1 MKTILTIIGQTLI
14 LLSISMGILLIGNS
28 LIKRTTNNIIR
39 EKQELKLKYSI
50 LQEENDMLYDYIENI
65 DTFKT
70 LDDAIEASQDLIDQI
85 QMLYE

>member
-1 MKTILTIIGQTLI
+1 MKRIFIIIAKILIVLFILIDGFIIGKTIY
-14 LLSISMGILLIGNS
+14 N
-28 LIKRTTNNIIR
+28 TNK
-39 EKQELKLKYSI
+39 EKQELKLKYSV

-85 QMLYE
+85 QMFYE

>member
-1 MKTILTIIGQTLI
+1 MNNILLII
-14 LLSISMGILLIGNS
+14 LSISVVILFY
-28 LIKRTTNNIIR
+28 
-39 EKQELKLKYSI
+39 LKLFTDRTYVVT
-50 LQEENDMLYDYIENI
+50 LQQDNKTKSMVVKASYDYIENI

>member
-1 MKTILTIIGQTLI
+1 MKKILVI
-14 LLSISMGILLIGNS
+14 LSIIMIISSILIGS
-28 LIKRTTNNIIR
+28 FLIGENAYNNIK
-39 EKQELKLKYSI
+39 EKEELKLKYSI

>member
-1 MKTILTIIGQTLI
+1 MKRTLI
-14 LLSISMGILLIGNS
+14 VIANISIVLFILIGSYLTWTAIYN
-28 LIKRTTNNIIR
+28 KTK
-39 EKQELKLKYSI
+39 EKQELRIKYSI

>member
-1 MKTILTIIGQTLI
+1 MKKILVILSVIMIIS
-14 LLSISMGILLIGNS
+14 SILIGS
-28 LIKRTTNNIIR
+28 FLIGENAYNKIK
-39 EKQELKLKYSI
+39 EKQELKLKYSV

>member
-1 MKTILTIIGQTLI
+1 MKSLSYISLIVAIVTIV
-14 LLSISMGILLIGNS
+14 ISMFIVS
-28 LIKRTTNNIIR
+28 DTQSDYESKIIVLTEQYR
-39 EKQELKLKYSI
+39 ELE
-50 LQEENDMLYDYIENI
+50 EENDMLYDYVENI

>member
-1 MKTILTIIGQTLI
+1 MKQILVI
-14 LLSISMGILLIGNS
+14 LSIILVILSILAGSFLIGENAYNK
-28 LIKRTTNNIIR
+28 IK
-39 EKQELKLKYSI
+39 EKEELKLKYSI

>member
-1 MKTILTIIGQTLI
+1 MKRTLI
-14 LLSISMGILLIGNS
+14 VIANILVVLFILIGNY
-28 LIKRTTNNIIR
+28 LTWTAIYNKTK
-39 EKQELKLKYSI
+39 EKQELRIKYSI

>member
-1 MKTILTIIGQTLI
+1 MKKILVV
-14 LLSISMGILLIGNS
+14 LSIIMIISSILIGS
-28 LIKRTTNNIIR
+28 FLIGENTYNKIR
-39 EKQELKLKYSI
+39 EKEELKLKYSI

>member
-1 MKTILTIIGQTLI
+1 MKRTLI
-14 LLSISMGILLIGNS
+14 VIANILVVLFILIGSYITWTTIYNR
-28 LIKRTTNNIIR
+28 IK
-39 EKQELKLKYSI
+39 EKEELKLKYSI

>member
-1 MKTILTIIGQTLI
+1 MKQILTILSVI
-14 LLSISMGILLIGNS
+14 LVISSILAGSFLIGKNAYNK
-28 LIKRTTNNIIR
+28 IK
-39 EKQELKLKYSI
+39 EEQELKTRYSI